1 MSPSKVRANAKMF
14 AENSKRRLTAIL
26 VADVFDYSRL
36 MGIDELET
44 HRQMKTHRQEV
55 IDVAITNHEGA
66 IVNTAGDGILAQF
79 PSVVAAVECAID
91 IQKDLNNRNSEIPQ
105 ERRLSWRI
113 GVNFGDVIAE
123 ENDIYGDGVNIAAR
137 LEKLANPGSLCI
149 SEAVYRE
156 VKNRLSVTFK
166 SIGEQWLKNI
176 SEPVHAYQLITEPDL
191 TLPPTSNR
199 PEQVPQVILDRPSI
213 AVLLFANLM
222 QKHDNQY
229 LVEGLTEDLITDLSM
244 SPEFFVIARPSSFA
258 FTDRQQDLKTI
269 AQQLGVRYVV
279 TGSLQQDER
288 GFRVTAQ
295 LIEAETGLQL
305 WVGRYDR
312 MNAELFEVR
321 DEIVHSIAATL
332 MTTAGP
338 IAKAELKRQS
348 TKAPQSF
355 SIYDHYLKAREY
367 FHQSL
372 RPPWKIGKQ
381 AHEKAEAEFI
391 KAIKMS
397 DPPYWPLYAGLAWQY
412 AIEFD
417 FSYSSDPEKSA
428 QLAFDNATIA
438 VNNAPDNHIAQW
450 VMGWSYL
457 YVKRDHN
464 RAMFHYKKARELNIG
479 DSRMLAEMAQPL
491 LYTGQCEQAITVLK
505 QAIRLNPLHEQWY
518 DEFLAWAYEE
528 SGQPGRAIEILTQFG
543 ELEGIWIYLVLARA
557 YAQLDEMDAFQSQIA
572 IIDELAR
579 EEMNCTFSLDFV
591 KDWVRQR
598 EPYKDEARSHRIVQ
612 IMDKALKQAGMQYTD
627 SAPRNTIIHPN
638 I

>member
-1 MSPSKVRANAKMF
+1 MF
-14 AENSKRRLTAIL
+14 AENLKRRLTAIL
-26 VADVFDYSRL
+26 IADVSAYSRL
-36 MGIDELET
+36 MGIDELKT
-44 HRQMKTHRQEV
+44 HRQMKTHRQDV
-55 IDVAITNHEGA
+55 IDVAIANHEGT
-66 IVNTAGDGILAQF
+66 IVHTAGDGILAQF
-79 PSVVAAVECAID
+79 ASVVAAVECAID

-105 ERRLSWRI
+105 ERRLCWRI
-113 GVNFGDVIAE
+113 GVNFGDVITE
-123 ENDIYGDGVNIAAR
+123 EDDIYGDGVNIAAR
-137 LEKLANPGSLCI
+137 LETLAEPGGLCI
-149 SEAVYRE
+149 SDAVYRE
-156 VKNRLSVTFK
+156 VKNRLNVTFR

-191 TLPPTSNR
+191 TLPSPSK
-199 PEQVPQVILDRPSI
+199 PAEQTPQVILDRPSI
-213 AVLLFANLM
+213 AVLLFANLT

-258 FTDRQQDLKTI
+258 FKDRQQDLKSV
-269 AQQLGVRYVV
+269 ARQLGVRYVV

-312 MNAELFEVR
+312 TNAEFFEVR

-338 IAKAELKRQS
+338 IARAELKRQS
-348 TKAPQSF
+348 TKAPQNF

-367 FHQSL
+367 FHQSFL
-372 RPPWKIGKQ
+372 PPWKTGKQ
-381 AHEKAEAEFI
+381 AHEKAKAEFI
-391 KAIKMS
+391 KAIQMS

-417 FSYSSDPEKSA
+417 FFYSSDPEKSA

-438 VNNAPDNHIAQW
+438 VKNAPDNHIAQW
-450 VMGWSYL
+450 IMGWCYL
-457 YVKRDHN
+457 YVKKDHK
-464 RAMFHYKKARELNIG
+464 RAMFHYKKARELNVG
-479 DSRMLAEMAQPL
+479 DSRLFAEMAQPL

-505 QAIRLNPLHEQWY
+505 QAIRLNPFHEQWY

-528 SGQPGRAIEILTQFG
+528 SGQPGRAIEILTQFS

-557 YAQLDEMDAFQSQIA
+557 YAQLGQMDAFKSQIA

-579 EEMNCTFSLDFV
+579 EEMNRTFSLDFV
-591 KDWVRQR
+591 KNWVCER
-598 EPYKDEARSHRIVQ
+598 EPYEDEARSQRIID
-612 IMDKALKQAGMQYTD
+612 IMDKALKQMGMQFKAD
-627 SAPRNTIIHPN
+627 VAHKDTIIR
-638 I
+638 